1 MVRRLQSVS
10 SRGRHPA
17 PPDLREAVLAAIEEM
32 AWKQD
37 SDCALVA
44 LAQHLATQ
52 IMETQDRAAEL
63 DALWGAREFGK
74 SDHDRLRRLEAMCD
88 VTKIVGWLGPQLQ
101 GVLKELGGT
110 PTSRRLMKTDA
121 PVGGALAAIRDA
133 LPGSVRDSA
142 DSGEDDPEDVD

>member
-1 MVRRLQSVS
+1 MSRRLQAVS
-10 SRGRHPA
+10 NRKRYAA
-17 PPDLREAVLAAIEEM
+17 PPDLREAVDASIAEM
-32 AWKQD
+32 AWRQD
-37 SDCALVA
+37 SDAALVA

-52 IMETQDRAAEL
+52 MMEAQDRAAEL
-63 DALWGAREFGK
+63 NALWGSREFDR
-74 SDHDRLRRLEAMCD
+74 SEHDRLRKLEAMCN

-121 PVGGALAAIRDA
+121 PVGGALAALRDA
-133 LPGSVRDSA
+133 LPDSVRNSS